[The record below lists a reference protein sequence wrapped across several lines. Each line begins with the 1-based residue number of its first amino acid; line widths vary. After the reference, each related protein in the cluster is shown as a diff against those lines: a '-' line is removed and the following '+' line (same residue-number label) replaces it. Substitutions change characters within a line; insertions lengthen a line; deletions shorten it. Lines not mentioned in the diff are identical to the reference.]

1 MTNSQ
6 ETAKDTLKKLVDE
19 KTETLKR
26 MSDVERSLSN
36 TEDEIATLK
45 ELYDRE
51 VEENRK
57 LAEEISSL
65 TAQLEAKVD
74 KDEAA
79 DVEADGDEM
88 VVSKVWYSFGFFRDI
103 LNEINSEKDFP
114 PFFKFGIFPFS
125 KL

>member
-36 TEDEIATLK
+36 TEDEFATLK

-65 TAQLEAKVD
+65 TAQLEAQVD

-88 VVSKVWYSFGFFRDI
+88 VVSKV
-103 LNEINSEKDFP
+103 
-114 PFFKFGIFPFS
+114 
-125 KL
+125 

>member
-1 MTNSQ
+1 LTNSQ

-36 TEDEIATLK
+36 TEDEFATLK

-88 VVSKVWYSFGFFRDI
+88 VVSKV
-103 LNEINSEKDFP
+103 
-114 PFFKFGIFPFS
+114 
-125 KL
+125 

>member
-36 TEDEIATLK
+36 TEDEFATLK

-88 VVSKVWYSFGFFRDI
+88 VVSKV
-103 LNEINSEKDFP
+103 
-114 PFFKFGIFPFS
+114 
-125 KL
+125 